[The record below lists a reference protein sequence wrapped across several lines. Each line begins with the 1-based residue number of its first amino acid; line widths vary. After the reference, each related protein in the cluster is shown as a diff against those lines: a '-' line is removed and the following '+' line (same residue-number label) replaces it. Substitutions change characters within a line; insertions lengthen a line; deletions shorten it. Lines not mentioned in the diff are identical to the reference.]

1 MNRLQ
6 FSEKRRSLPE
16 QRAAYLAEQRELA
29 RIYAEY
35 KQALRVL
42 EDLFTAPD
50 ARQNRWLSSRVG

>member
-1 MNRLQ
+1 MNN
-6 FSEKRRSLPE
+6 FSETKRRSLPE

-50 ARQNRWLSSRVG
+50 ARQNR

>member
-42 EDLFTAPD
+42 EDLFTAPGD
-50 ARQNRWLSSRVG
+50 QQQR